1 MTSYDVEEILE
12 SRKKG
17 KSMEYLVRWAP
28 TWEAER
34 NLNCAKLLKEFKEK
48 KGDTNEENGNEE
60 NAQQNE
66 DEEEAEE
73 SASPPKRGRVAA
85 RNADKKRKSA
95 QKKPTP
101 RKGKGRRR
109 R

>member
-1 MTSYDVEEILE
+1 MASYDVEEILD

-17 KSMEYLVRWAP
+17 KSWEYLVRWAP

-48 KGDTNEENGNEE
+48 KGDANEENGNEE
-60 NAQQNE
+60 NAAQDE
-66 DEEEAEE
+66 DEAEE
-73 SASPPKRGRVAA
+73 SAGVSPPKRGRVAA
-85 RNADKKRKSA
+85 RNAGKKIKSA
-95 QKKPTP
+95 QKKATP
-101 RKGKGRRR
+101 KKGRGRRR